1 MSLLSQFYPGS
12 GIKSVQRGT
21 ITMANLETSAS
32 ATISS
37 VDTSKSMVSFLGFT
51 TTESSA
57 NLDTYLTRISLTNS
71 TTVTVNRN
79 TAFGPSGTRSI
90 TVSYEVI
97 EFK

>member
-21 ITMANLETSAS
+21 ITMTNLETSAS

-37 VDTSKSMVSFLGFT
+37 VNTSKSMISFLGFT
-51 TTESSA
+51 TTETTP
-57 NLDTYLTRISLTNS
+57 NTDQYLTRISLTNS
-71 TTVTVNRN
+71 TTVTINRN
-79 TAFGPSGTRSI
+79 TPFAVSGTRSI

-97 EFK
+97 EFN